1 MKINMSNR
9 NMNDKSKLAIISKGD
24 DFETPHWL
32 RYGYLSLKWRRGP
45 AKAAVCLVGALLSL
59 QVAFAMQYSY
69 APYNEGKMDPQLTGW
84 PLTDEERA
92 YVLKPEH
99 ERRAGREVNQYKPA
113 MWPVTPAA
121 GYWTGT
127 AWLDTHAKLV
137 EYVKA
142 NQDPVDILLVGDS
155 ITEQWGSPLMNT
167 SLNAAWQKNFGQYKT
182 INIGIGGDKT
192 QNVLWRLDHG
202 GVDGLEPRLIILMI
216 GNNNMFF
223 TPETGIEPA
232 ACGIKACVD
241 NLREKFPKAGLILVK
256 VLPCHEPGNAFY
268 EDIRK
273 VNAALDPFNLEA
285 DAKVHILD
293 IYEDFLNNDGTIKP
307 ELFTPDKVHPSQ
319 EAGYSLYAEKLKPL
333 VDAVFAG
340 KEIPKYVPKSPT
352 KMAAVAPTR
361 ETPAASPS
369 VQVNAQAP
377 SGVVF
382 HDVFCTPWFNNPF
395 VATVNADN
403 TAPTHGGNHSL
414 AVTITGGGGCAQVNH
429 PGSYFDTTPFK
440 AFSFWINGG
449 PTGGQKLHLSIQ
461 CDNNQLGPVW
471 TIPDPK
477 PNTWEKHVVPLS
489 ALGADHAANVMSV
502 WFRDANTG
510 NAQPTFY
517 LDDIQF
523 EGSSAEPAKPAKET
537 SSAPSSSAAKTQPDS
552 ASAPAAATLDEA
564 LLKPTP
570 KTADGK
576 GLIYPYAPY
585 NEGKMDPQL
594 TGWPLTDAEKAWVAK
609 GEYTRKPGHEV
620 QKHLPEM
627 WFVVPTA
634 GRWGGDKENNAW
646 VDHHATLIEQVK
658 AAGDHIDIA
667 LLGDSITQYL
677 GGGWD
682 GVPFNAAWQK
692 HFGQYKTVNLGLGGD
707 RMENILWRL
716 DHGALDEASPKVIV
730 LMIGVNNAPLVFA
743 NGAPAASAARGIKLC
758 VEDIRLRCPKSQ
770 IVLVKILPA
779 FDPTKE
785 TGKAV
790 VDINAVLDKLNL
802 DRDPQVHV
810 LDLGKDF
817 TNADGTLKTGLYSD
831 GSLHLGL
838 AGYEMFASKL
848 QPLVAELLRRQ
859 H

>member
-1 MKINMSNR
+1 MKKTPQTSFAGFLNQ
-9 NMNDKSKLAIISKGD
+9 SKTPARSFHRPLMLQLGKLGKTCICLAATTLALSAQA
-24 DFETPHWL
+24 FE
-32 RYGYLSLKWRRGP
+32 Y
-45 AKAAVCLVGALLSL
+45 A
-59 QVAFAMQYSY
+59 Y
-69 APYNEGKMDPQLTGW
+69 APYNAGKMDPQLTGW
-84 PLTDEERA
+84 PLTEQERT
-92 YVLKPEH
+92 YVLKAEF
-99 ERRAGREVNQYKPA
+99 ERRPGREENQHKPA
-113 MWPVTPAA
+113 LWPVTPSA
-121 GYWTGT
+121 GYWGGT

-142 NQDPVDILLVGDS
+142 NQGPVDILLVGDS
-155 ITEQWGSPLMNT
+155 ITEQWGSPLMNAP
-167 SLNAAWQKNFGQYKT
+167 LNAAWQKNFGQYKT
-182 INIGIGGDKT
+182 INIGIGGDKA

-232 ACGIKACVD
+232 ARGIKVCVD

-256 VLPCHEPGNAFY
+256 VLPCHDPGNTFY

-273 VNAALDPFNLEA
+273 VNAALDTFNLEA
-285 DAKVHILD
+285 DPKVHILD
-293 IYEDFLNNDGTIKP
+293 IYEDFLNSDGTIKP
-307 ELFTPDKVHPSQ
+307 ELFTPDKIHPSQ
-319 EAGYSLYAEKLKPL
+319 VAGYSLYAEKLKPL
-333 VDAVFAG
+333 VDAFFAG

-352 KMAAVAPTR
+352 KTVAAAPTR
-361 ETPAASPS
+361 ETPAASAPA
-369 VQVNAQAP
+369 QVNAQPAKAVQVIYDDALAP
-377 SGVVF
+377 
-382 HDVFCTPWFNNPF
+382 DWFNNPIN
-395 VATVNADN
+395 ATVNIEN
-403 TAPTHGGNHSL
+403 TSPVASGSKSI
-414 AVTITGGGGCAQVNH
+414 AVTTEPYGALQLH
-429 PGSYFDTTPFK
+429 PLTTSLDTTLCRSLTFK
-440 AFSFWINGG
+440 INGG
-449 PTGGQKLHLSIQ
+449 KTGGQRLKVALLIKGTEGPRVEVSPIPQADTWNQVTISLADLGGANIRTLSGLRI
-461 CDNNQLGPVW
+461 
-471 TIPDPK
+471 
-477 PNTWEKHVVPLS
+477 WEAGGVS
-489 ALGADHAANVMSV
+489 S
-502 WFRDANTG
+502 TY
-510 NAQPTFY
+510 Y
-517 LDDIQF
+517 LDDIRF
-523 EGSSAEPAKPAKET
+523 EGASAESKPAKET
-537 SSAPSSSAAKTQPDS
+537 SSTPSSAAAKPQPDS

-576 GLIYPYAPY
+576 SLIYPYAPY

-620 QKHLPEM
+620 QRHLPEM

-634 GRWGGDKENNAW
+634 GRWGGEKESNAW

-692 HFGQYKTVNLGLGGD
+692 HFGQYKTVNLGIGGD

-743 NGAPAASAARGIKLC
+743 NGVPAASAARGIKLC
-758 VEDIRLRCPKSQ
+758 VEDLRLRCPKSQ

-779 FDPTKE
+779 FNPANE
-785 TGKAV
+785 VGLQV
-790 VDINAVLDKLNL
+790 VNINSLLDKLNL

-810 LDLGKDF
+810 LDLWKDF
-817 TNADGTLKTGLYSD
+817 TNADGTLKTALYSD
-831 GSLHLGL
+831 GHLHLGL
-838 AGYEMFASKL
+838 EGYEMFSSKL
-848 QPLVAELLRRQ
+848 QSLVERLLEKP
-859 H
+859 